1 MKLISMMVNLFCS
14 ISAAHAGFND
24 VFTLSSLKTRLCN
37 RLTSPEAR
45 LDAGCELKE
54 SKLGPDSSKS
64 IDLTKSLSG
73 LVNDFQ
79 SVPLMLKRF
88 I

>member
-1 MKLISMMVNLFCS
+1 MKGHFKYENYGTRSLPFAYSV
-14 ISAAHAGFND
+14 
-24 VFTLSSLKTRLCN
+24 SSLKTRLCN